1 MSNLIVGSTQIG
13 IGFGAWKERHLNWA
27 FGVKNVM
34 LKQYFLLLLIKL
46 ELEMQ
51 ISSHIV
57 YCGCSSGPMCIDILV
72 FVRLWC
78 SSFYCKFA
86 LMFWILLFDFQRD
99 CDMGSSIRALVQPQ
113 IVLVGTLLEADLL
126 YIVMEGSVLCH
137 IPHQKFM
144 VQCLVC
150 WRVSMFSIFHTQ
162 IVSQF

>member
-1 MSNLIVGSTQIG
+1 
-13 IGFGAWKERHLNWA
+13 
-27 FGVKNVM
+27 
-34 LKQYFLLLLIKL
+34 
-46 ELEMQ
+46 
-51 ISSHIV
+51 
-57 YCGCSSGPMCIDILV
+57 
-72 FVRLWC
+72 
-78 SSFYCKFA
+78 
-86 LMFWILLFDFQRD
+86 
-99 CDMGSSIRALVQPQ
+99 MGSSIRALVQPQ